1 LNFRQ
6 FRNQQKIARSGS
18 DKSHSGADEK
28 ERLTMSNPMQRE
40 TATIY
45 EFPAGGRTSRNA
57 RSSSKPA
64 AHPPPPKLVKAE
76 YGRGWYHDAAVEE
89 EQSAKTVGPVPLFT
103 DRV

>member
-1 LNFRQ
+1 
-6 FRNQQKIARSGS
+6 
-18 DKSHSGADEK
+18 
-28 ERLTMSNPMQRE
+28 MQRE

-45 EFPAGGRTSRNA
+45 EFPAGGRTSRNT

-64 AHPPPPKLVKAE
+64 ARPPTKLVKAE

-89 EQSAKTVGPVPLFT
+89 EQSAKLARPVRLFT

>member
-1 LNFRQ
+1 MEEKDRQ
-6 FRNQQKIARSGS
+6 M
-18 DKSHSGADEK
+18 
-28 ERLTMSNPMQRE
+28 TTTMQRE

-45 EFPAGGRTSRNA
+45 EFPAGGRTSRNT
-57 RSSSKPA
+57 RSTSKPA

-89 EQSAKTVGPVPLFT
+89 EQSAKLARPVRLFT